1 MNIMNIMHILKY
13 LTLLVPSICV
23 SIPMEPFLFADMKPT
38 NYIIEN
44 DIQESKVILQYEE
57 ENTVMDD
64 IKDNQFWIDLH
75 EEENTVMDD
84 IKDKQFRDDLHEE
97 ENTVMDDIKDNQF
110 WIDLHEEENTVM
122 DDIKDKQF
130 WADFQK
136 SLYAYDKLLEEAKE
150 TGEYY
155 DIDFDEMNRGI
166 MEELCEEMDGIEEFC
181 ERNTKTFELT
191 ILEKEG
197 DPLDMGKIIKNFNS
211 KEIPYNLINY

>member
-44 DIQESKVILQYEE
+44 NIQESKVILQYEEENTVMDDIKDKQFWIDLHEEENTVMDDIKDKQFRDDLYEE

-84 IKDKQFRDDLHEE
+84 IKDKQFWD
-97 ENTVMDDIKDNQF
+97 
-110 WIDLHEEENTVM
+110 
-122 DDIKDKQF
+122 
-130 WADFQK
+130 DFQK

>member
-44 DIQESKVILQYEE
+44 NIQESKVILQYEE

-64 IKDNQFWIDLH
+64 IKDKQFWIDLH

-97 ENTVMDDIKDNQF
+97 ENTVMDDIKDKQF

>member
-44 DIQESKVILQYEE
+44 NIQESKVILQY
-57 ENTVMDD
+57 
-64 IKDNQFWIDLH
+64 
-75 EEENTVMDD
+75 
-84 IKDKQFRDDLHEE
+84 
-97 ENTVMDDIKDNQF
+97 
-110 WIDLHEEENTVM
+110 EEENTVM

>member
-64 IKDNQFWIDLH
+64 IKDKQFWIDLH

-84 IKDKQFRDDLHEE
+84 IKDKQFRDDLYEE

>member
-13 LTLLVPSICV
+13 LTLLVPSICI

-44 DIQESKVILQYEE
+44 DIQESKVILQY
-57 ENTVMDD
+57 
-64 IKDNQFWIDLH
+64 
-75 EEENTVMDD
+75 
-84 IKDKQFRDDLHEE
+84 
-97 ENTVMDDIKDNQF
+97 
-110 WIDLHEEENTVM
+110 EEENTVM